1 MRMKMK
7 YVAYYRVS
15 TSKQGESG
23 LGLAAQQAIV
33 NQYINKEDII
43 ASFTDIK
50 SGKTLEREGLE
61 EAIQLAIKE
70 KATLV
75 VAKHDRL
82 SRNVVDALT
91 TLERLVQNGASLV
104 CLDLPSNTDKFTLTI
119 MFAVAEREREL
130 ISIRTKNAL
139 AEKKKRGERL
149 GRKPLGAL
157 KKIYIPKKDAMTP
170 IEKGKLG
177 GKKARENQL
186 PLYLE
191 KITPVIN
198 LIKLFRASNP
208 EATDAQLVAYLN
220 QINYP
225 TLSGRG
231 RWHQSS
237 ILRLKKYYK

>member
-1 MRMKMK
+1 MK

-15 TSKQGESG
+15 TAKQGESG
-23 LGLAAQQAIV
+23 LGLSAQQAII
-33 NQYINKEDII
+33 NQYINRDDII

-70 KATLV
+70 KASLV

-91 TLERLVQNGASLV
+91 TLDRLVQNGANLV
-104 CLDLPSNTDKFTLTI
+104 CLDLPSNTDKFTITI

-139 AEKKKRGERL
+139 AEKKKRGERV

-157 KKIYIPKKDAMTP
+157 KKIYIPKENPMDKKERAS
-170 IEKGKLG
+170 LG
-177 GKKARENQL
+177 GKKTREKTL
-186 PLYLE
+186 PRYLE
-191 KITPVIN
+191 RINPIIN
-198 LIKLFRASNP
+198 LIKLFYASNP
-208 EATDAQLVAYLN
+208 QATDAQLVQYLN

-225 TLSGRG
+225 TLSGNG
-231 RWHQSS
+231 KWHQSS
-237 ILRLKKYYK
+237 IYRLKKYFT

>member
-1 MRMKMK
+1 MR
-7 YVAYYRVS
+7 YVVYYRVS
-15 TSKQGESG
+15 TSQQGESG

-33 NQYINKEDII
+33 NQYIQKENII

-70 KATLV
+70 KASLV

-91 TLERLVQNGASLV
+91 TLERLVHNGAGLM

-157 KKIYIPKKDAMTP
+157 KKIYIPKEDKMSNK
-170 IEKGKLG
+170 ERSSLG
-177 GKKARENQL
+177 GKAARAKQL
-186 PLYLE
+186 PTYLK
-191 KITPVIN
+191 KIEPIIN
-198 LIKLFRASNP
+198 LIKLFYASNP
-208 EATDAQLVAYLN
+208 EATDSQLVAYLN

-231 RWHQSS
+231 RWHQSA
-237 ILRLKKYYK
+237 ILRLKKYYAQAS